1 MSDEDNFEDCE
12 SSDDG
17 GDEVV
22 APATLPEATVVD
34 VDDMLDDELDELDAA
49 DALDGNLRNLV
60 DNTSLRW
67 IFVGGKGGVGKT
79 TTSCSIGAMLSKHR
93 ESVLIVSTDPAHNLS
108 DAFSQK
114 FCGEPTQ
121 VAGFDNLF
129 CMEIDPKANNEK
141 MTEALTQV
149 SAQASAAAAAEGGDG
164 AASDAMGGLGS
175 IMGDLSGSIPG
186 IDEAMSFAELMKSVD
201 SFTYSVVIFDTAPTG
216 HTLRLLSFPK
226 TLEKTMGKFL
236 ALKDRFAPMLQSV
249 SAMMGGGAGGGDVI
263 GEMSAKL
270 ESTLEVI
277 KRVNSQFKDPSRTTF
292 VCVCIPEFL
301 SLYETERLVQ
311 ALAKFEIDTHNIIVN
326 QVLIPPSSWAPE
338 AGRWADMKCNSRQQ
352 MQFKYLEQIYD
363 LYQDFHVVTMPLLD
377 IEVRGTPL
385 LKRFAHMLLNEY
397 DPDDD
402 ETAYADM

>member
-1 MSDEDNFEDCE
+1 
-12 SSDDG
+12 
-17 GDEVV
+17 
-22 APATLPEATVVD
+22 
-34 VDDMLDDELDELDAA
+34 
-49 DALDGNLRNLV
+49 
-60 DNTSLRW
+60 
-67 IFVGGKGGVGKT
+67 
-79 TTSCSIGAMLSKHR
+79 
-93 ESVLIVSTDPAHNLS
+93 
-108 DAFSQK
+108 
-114 FCGEPTQ
+114 
-121 VAGFDNLF
+121 
-129 CMEIDPKANNEK
+129 
-141 MTEALTQV
+141 
-149 SAQASAAAAAEGGDG
+149 
-164 AASDAMGGLGS
+164 
-175 IMGDLSGSIPG
+175 MGDLSGSIPG